1 MTKERQTV
9 LAGAVK
15 ECVFYPELLEEAFKL
30 YGISDD
36 ADAKSSV
43 LVKAM
48 GDPTVG
54 YCGNPTSEEKYET
67 LRNIFLSGTWQE
79 NDGRSN

>member
-1 MTKERQTV
+1 MTKERQAV

-15 ECVFYPELLEEAFKL
+15 ECVLHPELLEEAFKL
-30 YGISDD
+30 YEISNDM
-36 ADAKSSV
+36 DAKIDV
-43 LVKAM
+43 LIKAM
-48 GDPTVG
+48 GDPKVG
-54 YCGNPTSEEKYET
+54 YCGNPTSEDKYET